1 VSTLPNQAL
10 PQPATLESRWK
21 ADSLSHGLVSMLISN
36 VFQRG
41 LGVIRNIAFCC
52 FLLDSELGLWS
63 LVQSFFVIAAPL
75 AVLGLPGS
83 YVRFIEHYRQRHML
97 GRFLTQTALVSL
109 IGYLLLIIP
118 LLSFPNFFGNWL
130 FGSEQSRNSIAII
143 CSCLMS
149 VILFNSIVEVANGLR
164 QIRMVSRMHFCSSL
178 AFTVAGLA
186 ALLVATCWQ
195 SLAIAFAISNIV
207 GCLPALALLKRPE
220 AHPTSAEST
229 GTQQPPESSKM
240 WQRLLPYAAS
250 IWLMNLLSNL
260 FDVSDRYMLL
270 YWIENGVEHGQALL
284 GQYHSARIFP
294 LLLLSLGTMLSGIL
308 MPYITVDWESGR
320 RDRAG
325 ERVTDSLKLS
335 SVALWSVSLGF
346 LSFAPLIFNLALS
359 GRYQAG
365 LEILPACLVIT
376 ILSSLT
382 LLAQNY
388 LWCAERGRITVVISA
403 LGLLMN
409 IGLNILLIPRHE
421 LQGAVMATC
430 ISNLFV
436 LAMLIMAIKLAGC
449 RIDRTLL
456 LLILAPISLLL
467 GSIASAIAF
476 AVILLLATRTSF
488 VFAPS
493 DIDRIEQFL
502 SRFKSAVP
510 KCIRRHGLFVPVHN
524 AESN

>member
-1 VSTLPNQAL
+1 VN
-10 PQPATLESRWK
+10 SRWK
-21 ADSLSHGLVSMLISN
+21 ADSLSQGLLAMLITN
-36 VFQRG
+36 LFQRG
-41 LGVIRNIAFCC
+41 LGFFRNVGFCC

-63 LVQSFFVIAAPL
+63 LVQSFFVLAAPL

-83 YVRFIEHYRQRHML
+83 YVRFIEHYRQRNML
-97 GRFLTQTALVSL
+97 GRFLGQTALVSL
-109 IGYLLLIIP
+109 IGYLLLVIP
-118 LLSFPNFFGNWL
+118 LLSFPTRFGHWL

-178 AFTVAGLA
+178 AFTVVGLA

-207 GCLPALALLKRPE
+207 GCLPAIALLKRPK

-229 GTQQPPESSKM
+229 GTQQPLESSKM

-270 YWIENGVEHGQALL
+270 YWIESGVEHGQSLL

-294 LLLLSLGTMLSGIL
+294 MLLLSLGTMLSGIL
-308 MPYITVDWESGR
+308 MPYITVDWESGKR
-320 RDRAG
+320 ERAG

-335 SVALWSVSLGF
+335 SIALWSVSLGF
-346 LSFAPLIFNLALS
+346 ISFAPLIFNLALS

-365 LEILPACLVIT
+365 LEIVPACLVIT

-388 LWCAERGRITVVISA
+388 LWCAERGRITVVICA
-403 LGLLMN
+403 MGLLVN
-409 IGLNILLIPRHE
+409 VGLNMILIPRYE
-421 LQGAVMATC
+421 LQGAVTATW

-436 LAMLIMAIKLAGC
+436 LALLIIAIKHAGC

-456 LLILAPISLLL
+456 LLILAPLSLLL
-467 GSIASAIAF
+467 GSIASACVF
-476 AVILLLATRTSF
+476 AILLVLATRTSASF
-488 VFAPS
+488 EPK
-493 DIDRIEQFL
+493 DIKRTEQFL
-502 SRFKSAVP
+502 ARFQNLIP
-510 KCIRRHGLFVPVHN
+510 KCIRRHGLFIPVHN
-524 AESN
+524 AESK

>member
-1 VSTLPNQAL
+1 VSTLTNHAL
-10 PQPATLESRWK
+10 PKPATVESRWK
-21 ADSLSHGLVSMLISN
+21 ADSLSHGLLSMLISN

-41 LGVIRNIAFCC
+41 LGVVRNIAFCY
-52 FLLDSELGLWS
+52 FLVDSQLGIWL
-63 LVQSFFVIAAPL
+63 LVQSFFVLAAPL

-83 YVRFIEHYRQRHML
+83 YVRFIEHYRQHNML
-97 GRFLTQTALVSL
+97 GRFLGQTALVSL
-109 IGYLLLIIP
+109 IGYVLLIIP

-130 FGSEQSRNSIAII
+130 FGSEQSRYSITII
-143 CSCLMS
+143 CSCLIS
-149 VILFNSIVEVANGLR
+149 VILFNTIVEVANGLR

-178 AFTVAGLA
+178 AFTVVGLA

-195 SLAIAFAISNIV
+195 SLAIAFAISNLV
-207 GCLPALALLKRPE
+207 GCLPALPLLKRPVE
-220 AHPTSAEST
+220 IPTSAESPHSL
-229 GTQQPPESSKM
+229 QPHESFKM
-240 WQRLLPYAAS
+240 WQRLLPYATS

-260 FDVSDRYMLL
+260 FDVCDRYMLL
-270 YWIENGVEHGQALL
+270 YWIENGLEHGRSLL

-335 SVALWSVSLGF
+335 SIALWSASLGF

-365 LEILPACLVIT
+365 LEILPTCLVIT

-388 LWCAERGRITVVISA
+388 LWCAERGRITVVICA
-403 LGLLMN
+403 MGLLMN
-409 IGLNILLIPRHE
+409 IGLNLLLIPRYE

-436 LAMLIMAIKLAGC
+436 LAMLIIAIKLAGC
-449 RIDRTLL
+449 RIDRTLM

-467 GSIASAIAF
+467 GSIASALVF
-476 AVILLLATRTSF
+476 AAVLLLATRTSL

-493 DIDRIEQFL
+493 DIQRTEQLL
-502 SRFKSAVP
+502 SRFRSLVP

-524 AESN
+524 ADSI